1 MCSPYL
7 AGKEEHQISS
17 SSTSYANQYPTMV
30 FSVGHHAC
38 PGRPLAE
45 NEIST
50 FIYAAL
56 DKYVITSMPNKQ
68 NLSAK
73 GMLTLKPEEVG
84 LKFIRR
90 ASAK

>member
-1 MCSPYL
+1 
-7 AGKEEHQISS
+7 
-17 SSTSYANQYPTMV
+17 MV
-30 FSVGHHAC
+30 FSIGHHAC